1 MKKLVILAISLLA
14 FGFSLTKAEYSKDF
28 KEAYTRAFNNSI
40 TTQPTIDKANM
51 NWDITRIELSKM
63 ISNYAIKT
71 LKKKW
76 DTSKKCVFTDVT
88 PELDKQYDNWVTNA
102 CQLGLMWQGITK
114 FRPYD
119 KVTRAEFW
127 TILSR
132 ILYWEKYNWWNPYY
146 DKHLLQLY
154 FKGIMR
160 NTAKANERNEVRW
173 NVMVMLKRS
182 KEAWNE
188 DYIPSFEELDDD
200 LHVICHWEDE
210 FWYEYDSPIKKSA
223 FILPYKDWY
232 FDFSI
237 YGQDWQSLFVY
248 YRLKNNPCTTYLNS
262 DDILWRPGPRSTE
275 DNAKANEIY
284 EGYDWA
290 SVKKLN
296 CKAWNY
302 DLCEKEFERY
312 AYNLLVW
319 KETNERFSLRM
330 KVLKRMVDNK
340 EYDEKS
346 STGYFI
352 SWSANHYDC
361 YLDYERKTQD
371 MEHVYEYCQYKLMW
385 LCPWEDF
392 CKDLEPKLDEQFW
405 WNNVIYWKD
414 WNNEIVWDNA
424 YFYSEKYW
432 IKILLW
438 KDFSWWMTSF
448 RERQNEPYV
457 ADLLITT
464 YNKDNDSYDILW
476 RRWQEYGMVIDIY
489 DVNKDISKEIERNK
503 STIIGKN
510 NKYQFTKRLF
520 KDNIDYKKI
529 EFPDVK

>member
-1 MKKLVILAISLLA
+1 MKKLIILAISLLA

-132 ILYWEKYNWWNPYY
+132 ILYWDKYNWWNPYY

-154 FKGIMR
+154 FKGIMK

-182 KEAWNE
+182 NEVWNE
-188 DYIPSFEELDDD
+188 DYIPSFEELDND
-200 LHVICHWEDE
+200 LHIICHWEDE
-210 FWYEYDSPIKKSA
+210 FWDEYDTPLKKSA

-237 YGQDWQSLFVY
+237 YGQDWQSLFVH
-248 YRLKNNPCTTYLNS
+248 YRLKSNPCTTYLNS

-275 DNAKANEIY
+275 ENAKANEIY

-302 DLCEKEFERY
+302 EKCMKEFERY

-340 EYDEKS
+340 EYDVNS
-346 STGYFI
+346 TTGYI
-352 SWSANHYDC
+352 INWTTNHFNC
-361 YLDYERKTQD
+361 YLDYEKKTQD
-371 MEHVYEYCQYKLMW
+371 MEHVSEYCWYKIMW
-385 LCPWEDF
+385 LCPWEDI
-392 CKDLEPKLDEQFW
+392 CKDLEPKLDDQFW

-414 WNNEIVWDNA
+414 WNNEIVWDNV

-476 RRWQEYGMVIDIY
+476 RRWQEYGMLIDIY
-489 DVNKDISKEIERNK
+489 DVNKDISKEIEKNK

-510 NKYQFTKRLF
+510 NKYQFTKKLY